1 MVIVWSIYS
10 NNQRRIKMTEEL
22 NEMMMHAVSQKRCS
36 RCKKTKDLTSEN
48 FPRNKSSKDG
58 FSHWC
63 KDCISEH
70 GRIKRA
76 KKADTVDEAG

>member
-1 MVIVWSIYS
+1 
-10 NNQRRIKMTEEL
+10 MTGEL
-22 NEMMMHAVSQKRCS
+22 NNMMMAAVSQKRCS
-36 RCKKTKDLTSEN
+36 RCKETKDLTPKN

-76 KKADTVDEAG
+76 KKAGAVAEAE